1 MSVKT
6 YTTHGIKVRYEDNT
20 PRVLEALKQ
29 ATVRGLEAV
38 GGKAEKYA
46 KDELSK
52 PKVHKNGDVRPNVI
66 TGRLRDSISHEV
78 VNKGRGQTVHIG
90 TAVEYA
96 PFVELGTRKS
106 PAYPFL
112 KPAIEKH
119 ADEYRE
125 ILKDS
130 LKNA

>member
-38 GGKAEKYA
+38 GSRAEKYA

-52 PKVHKNGDVRPNVI
+52 PKVHKNGEVRPNVI

-96 PFVELGTRKS
+96 
-106 PAYPFL
+106 A
-112 KPAIEKH
+112 
-119 ADEYRE
+119 
-125 ILKDS
+125 
-130 LKNA
+130 